1 MTATTPRHRDI
12 TPTTPRHRR
21 SRFRAPP
28 PTPIR
33 TGKGFRSAAID
44 DRILADFLE
53 TSLRVPDLTL
63 PRTHFSSPRAP
74 STISDEIGFKE
85 LKERD
90 IVAVGNV
97 VYNVRETG
105 AFRVGSKS
113 MSVQEVT
120 STIRVAKE
128 VFSVPEEMKRDSLAK
143 WFRRRDVV
151 EEEFYWYHPVRPEMD
166 RVLLSAFP
174 NPKSYHMF
182 REKME
187 SIASEMQKI
196 AELVTDVLCSNSKKG
211 WGSSSIVHKPPS
223 VLCLTKFNVN
233 QSYLTWNE
241 LGDAEQPT
249 SYAVCLHASSQ
260 DQEFRLCSQE
270 GSNFCKTPA
279 GSALVTVGKQL
290 QDWSNREYKSAAA
303 EVLYELSEDPNPFY
317 SLEFFYITEDTS
329 DKVGTSFR
337 DKDLQPNTISIKH
350 QVFIVAGA
358 IYFFRFLWFWI
369 GFEFF

>member
-1 MTATTPRHRDI
+1 MTATTPRHRDVP
-12 TPTTPRHRR
+12 PTTPRHRR

-74 STISDEIGFKE
+74 SPISDEIGFKE

-113 MSVQEVT
+113 MSMEEVT
-120 STIRVAKE
+120 STIQVAKK
-128 VFSVPEEMKRDSLAK
+128 VFSVPEEMKRDALAK

-166 RVLLSAFP
+166 RVLLWAFP

-249 SYAVCLHASSQ
+249 SYAVCLHTSSQ
-260 DQEFRLCSQE
+260 DQEFRLCSRE

-317 SLEFFYITEDTS
+317 SLEFFYITEDTN

-350 QVFIVAGA
+350 QVFILAGA